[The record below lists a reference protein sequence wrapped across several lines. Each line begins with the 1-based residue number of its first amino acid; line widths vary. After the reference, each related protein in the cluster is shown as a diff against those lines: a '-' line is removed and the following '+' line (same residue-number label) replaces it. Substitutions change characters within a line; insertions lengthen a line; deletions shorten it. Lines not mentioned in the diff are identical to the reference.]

1 MHRLAPTLLLSL
13 ALTAACGSPEPV
25 NVPPAPPDACEA
37 PLVGL
42 QIGTDSSCSS
52 GSEHWFPLGPDEGS
66 CHGWAGTAGDGERHE
81 NSANAIRCN
90 SDGTFEYTQ
99 FAGNVNCEG
108 TGVRKVYSPETCT
121 RDIPP
126 RLYALPIDL
135 SCCDNPG
142 SPNCIVD
149 VPRAGPVGAT
159 ITLDGVECPRAD
171 S

>member
-1 MHRLAPTLLLSL
+1 MRRLTSVLLLPLVL
-13 ALTAACGSPEPV
+13 AAACGSPGSPGV
-25 NVPPAPPDACEA
+25 APAPPDICEA

-42 QIGTDSSCSS
+42 QIGTDSTCGS
-52 GSEHWFPLGPDEGS
+52 GSEHWFPLGPDESS
-66 CHGWAGTAGDGERHE
+66 CHGWAGTAANGDRHE

-90 SDGTFEYTQ
+90 PDGTFEYTQ

-108 TGVRKVYSPETCT
+108 SGVRKVYSPGTCT

-126 RLYALPIDL
+126 RLYALPIDV
-135 SCCDNPG
+135 SCCDDPG
-142 SPNCIVD
+142 SPDCIVD

-159 ITLDGVECPRAD
+159 ITLDGVECARTD